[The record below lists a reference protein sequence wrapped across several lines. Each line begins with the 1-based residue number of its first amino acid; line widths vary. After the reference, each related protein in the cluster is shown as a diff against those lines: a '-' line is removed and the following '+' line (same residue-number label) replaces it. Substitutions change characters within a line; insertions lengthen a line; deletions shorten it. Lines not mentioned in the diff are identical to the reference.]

1 MADGLMTATSFVYLN
16 GRWHSLSTAFK
27 FKALILT
34 GILYVKSV
42 DSCEIFCILSLL
54 LTKI

>member
-1 MADGLMTATSFVYLN
+1 MADGLMTATSLVYLN
-16 GRWHSLSTAFK
+16 ARWHSLSTAFK

-42 DSCEIFCILSLL
+42 DS
-54 LTKI
+54 

>member
-16 GRWHSLSTAFK
+16 GRWHSLSTALK

-42 DSCEIFCILSLL
+42 DS
-54 LTKI
+54 